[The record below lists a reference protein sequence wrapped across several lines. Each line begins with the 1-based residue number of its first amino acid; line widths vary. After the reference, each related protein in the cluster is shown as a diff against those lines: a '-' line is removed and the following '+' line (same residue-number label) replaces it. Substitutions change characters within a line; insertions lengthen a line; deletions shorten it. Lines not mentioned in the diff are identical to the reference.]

1 MYAHRIVIKWEC
13 SWLYFWEQL
22 KFIFSTKTFPVDAN
36 SIRFIRI
43 RPVSP
48 FWRREYQWGKKE
60 KRKRKKKD
68 LMLARR
74 IELWDWAP
82 RKAPI
87 LRAPYTIKRWNQFF
101 LHWLYFT
108 RASHIV
114 ERQRLFYIII
124 DWSIFWTLCDTGQ
137 SYRLPQQK
145 FFLVFNKESKQIS
158 RRSFKQ
164 KKKHQ

>member
-1 MYAHRIVIKWEC
+1 MLTA
-13 SWLYFWEQL
+13 SDSL
-22 KFIFSTKTFPVDAN
+22 
-36 SIRFIRI
+36 
-43 RPVSP
+43 
-48 FWRREYQWGKKE
+48 EYDQSLLFGE
-60 KRKRKKKD
+60 ENISGEKRKKKKKKKGFD
-68 LMLARR
+68 AS
-74 IELWDWAP
+74 AP
-82 RKAPI
+82 HRTLGLSSAKSTTF
-87 LRAPYTIKRWNQFF
+87 RAPYSIKRWNQFF

-158 RRSFKQ
+158 GRSFKQ
-164 KKKHQ
+164 KKKKHQ